1 MRVKKKRGRQGR
13 GRRRQ
18 KKKEKKEKE
27 NALLN
32 GNSWIS
38 KYTVYLA
45 KSTKFHYTSIFR
57 DRGDIY
63 ADVTY

>member
-1 MRVKKKRGRQGR
+1 MREKRREEEREEEGGEKKM
-13 GRRRQ
+13 
-18 KKKEKKEKE
+18 KEKE

-45 KSTKFHYTSIFR
+45 KSKKFH
-57 DRGDIY
+57 
-63 ADVTY
+63 